1 MEKLRSLYQEALA
14 VPDIVGL
21 TIGTRPDCT
30 EEPVL
35 DLLAE
40 LSERAYLLIEYGLQ
54 SIHNRTLNLINRGDT
69 FETFVDAVS
78 RTRARD
84 LEICVHVILGLPGED
99 KADMLETAQALGQM
113 DVQAIK
119 IHLLYVIQNTPLHRL
134 YEQGAYR
141 CLSRE
146 AYVDIVCDFLSL
158 LPPHVTIHR
167 LTGDPHEDELVTPL
181 SALEK
186 QANLQAIR
194 GVLRKRQI
202 WQGKTYGG

>member
-21 TIGTRPDCT
+21 TIGTRPDCVD
-30 EEPVL
+30 EPVL
-35 DLLAE
+35 GLLAE
-40 LSERAYLLIEYGLQ
+40 LAGRTYILVEYGLQ
-54 SIHNRTLNLINRGDT
+54 SIHNRTLERINRGHN

-119 IHLLYVIQNTPLHRL
+119 IHLLYVIHATASPLRA
-134 YEQGAYR
+134 G
-141 CLSRE
+141 S
-146 AYVDIVCDFLSL
+146 LSL
-158 LPPHVTIHR
+158 SQP
-167 LTGDPHEDELVTPL
+167 
-181 SALEK
+181 
-186 QANLQAIR
+186 
-194 GVLRKRQI
+194 
-202 WQGKTYGG
+202 